1 MDVLGTVHNSFDG
14 AWKEM
19 HVMLHF
25 FTIPRIITFYDE
37 GETKATHVLVCHGDH
52 VATTTESS
60 VIIVGEVVIRR
71 FHVLSPRPRKE
82 EVKMRIPVKPTST
95 KPVTSE
101 RKWLFC
107 LNVEMKWIR
116 WVWIIGNEKPEMMM
130 MIKWILLRKYGLIT
144 ANHLK
149 TNNLVLLFLFID
161 GFKRRILVQEH
172 SISLCDGNNHLE
184 QVIPS

>member
-1 MDVLGTVHNSFDG
+1 MEQGYSHGVRDLLPAASISSRTAPPECDSSPVLPITTQENNVLQCSTDTMDVLGTVHNSFDG

-60 VIIVGEVVIRR
+60 VILVGEVVIRR

-82 EVKMRIPVKPTST
+82 EVKMRIPVKPTCT

-107 LNVEMKWIR
+107 LNVGMKWIR
-116 WVWIIGNEKPEMMM
+116 WVDIIGNGKEIMMM
-130 MIKWILLRKYGLIT
+130 MKWILLRKT
-144 ANHLK
+144 
-149 TNNLVLLFLFID
+149 V
-161 GFKRRILVQEH
+161 
-172 SISLCDGNNHLE
+172 
-184 QVIPS
+184 

>member
-1 MDVLGTVHNSFDG
+1 
-14 AWKEM
+14 
-19 HVMLHF
+19 MLHF

-60 VIIVGEVVIRR
+60 VILVGKVVIRR

-82 EVKMRIPVKPTST
+82 EVKMRIPVKLSCT

-116 WVWIIGNEKPEMMM
+116 WVEMIGNEKPEMMM
-130 MIKWILLRKYGLIT
+130 TTL
-144 ANHLK
+144 
-149 TNNLVLLFLFID
+149 
-161 GFKRRILVQEH
+161 
-172 SISLCDGNNHLE
+172 
-184 QVIPS
+184 

>member
-1 MDVLGTVHNSFDG
+1 
-14 AWKEM
+14 
-19 HVMLHF
+19 MLHF

-60 VIIVGEVVIRR
+60 VILVGKVVIRR

-82 EVKMRIPVKPTST
+82 EVKMRIPVKPTCT

-107 LNVEMKWIR
+107 LNVGMKWIR
-116 WVWIIGNEKPEMMM
+116 WVDIIGNGKEIMMM
-130 MIKWILLRKYGLIT
+130 MKWILLRKT
-144 ANHLK
+144 
-149 TNNLVLLFLFID
+149 V
-161 GFKRRILVQEH
+161 
-172 SISLCDGNNHLE
+172 
-184 QVIPS
+184 

>member
-1 MDVLGTVHNSFDG
+1 
-14 AWKEM
+14 
-19 HVMLHF
+19 
-25 FTIPRIITFYDE
+25 
-37 GETKATHVLVCHGDH
+37 
-52 VATTTESS
+52 
-60 VIIVGEVVIRR
+60 
-71 FHVLSPRPRKE
+71 
-82 EVKMRIPVKPTST
+82 MRIPVKPSCT

-130 MIKWILLRKYGLIT
+130 MKEDTTQKNGLII

-172 SISLCDGNNHLE
+172 SISLCDGNDHLE